1 MALTPP
7 FKPNRFF
14 GAKEGGG
21 LCMIG
26 GIYSD
31 QRCPICHA
39 RFSDN
44 FKTALICP
52 NHPDQQA
59 SHFRVYFKGVT
70 KRFSSY
76 QEASRQ
82 LTGLRFETDNGKFD
96 PREYRKSKPLGFE
109 NLASQWLKIKEKEVK
124 KSSYRKIADHLHKA
138 CKFWGNISI
147 KEIGFKEIQLFLLSL
162 EGLSDKTKHNHLSSL
177 RQFFGWLKKAK
188 VVESRPDFPEIR
200 FELAWRKTVDKDT
213 QQAIIEEV
221 YRISYLVNIKIWIGI
236 RFLSTYF
243 NLRPGELLN
252 IKEGDIDFRQG
263 EILIPHPKEKRPKK
277 VFLLAEDVELLRSL
291 PRGLPDL
298 YFFRHGRGLKGV
310 KAGDRFGDKY
320 LYKWWV
326 KACDNLGIE
335 GLDLYGGT
343 RHSTVRGLRKYRT
356 PEEIRMGSMHSTN
369 KAFERYFRVEPD
381 DLRDIYKDAQSLKH
395 EKTYKPFST

>member
-1 MALTPP
+1 ML
-7 FKPNRFF
+7 
-14 GAKEGGG
+14 
-21 LCMIG
+21 G

-31 QRCPICHA
+31 QRCPMCGV
-39 RFSDN
+39 RFTDN

-59 SHFRVYFKGVT
+59 SHFRVYFRGVT

-76 QEASRQ
+76 QEASRH

-109 NLASQWLKIKEKEVK
+109 NLSHQWLKIKEKEVK
-124 KSSYRKIADHLHKA
+124 NSSYRKIADHLHKA

-147 KEIGFKEIQLFLLSL
+147 KEIGFKEIQLLLLSL
-162 EGLSDKTKHNHLSSL
+162 ENMSDKTKHNHLSSV

-188 VVESRPDFPEIR
+188 VIESIPDFPEIR

-213 QQAIIEEV
+213 QKAIIAEV
-221 YRISYLVNIKIWIGI
+221 YRISYRINPKIWIGI
-236 RFLSTYF
+236 KFLSTYF
-243 NLRPGELLN
+243 NLRPRELLN
-252 IKEGDIDFRQG
+252 IKEGDIDFRQA

-277 VFLLAEDVELLRSL
+277 VFLLSEDVDLLRSL

-298 YFFRHGRGLKGV
+298 YFFRHGKGLKGV
-310 KAGDRFGDKY
+310 AAGDRFGDKY

-326 KACDNLGIE
+326 KACEKLKIE
-335 GLDLYGGT
+335 GVDLYGGT
-343 RHSTVRGLRKYRT
+343 RHSTVKELRRFRT
-356 PEEIRMGSMHSTN
+356 PEEIRLASMHSTN
-369 KAFERYFRVEPD
+369 KAFERYYRTDPD
-381 DLRDIYKDAQSLKH
+381 DYRDIYKEARGSSKNRMA
-395 EKTYKPFST
+395 KRNNRFC